1 MKESNLITTRQARI
15 LTFIRDR
22 IVSTGRPP
30 TLREI
35 GAHFGFRSTG
45 TTRDH
50 LASLAKKGYL
60 TYGGRTSRSIELK
73 RHIIFR
79 IPIIGRIVAGMP
91 DIAEEEPIGY
101 LELDQFLPRPDKDIF
116 ALAIHGESMKEKG
129 ITDGDIAIV
138 RKQKLATEGN
148 VIAALIENEATIK
161 ILKKDSQGF
170 YLEAANKN
178 FPEIHKPFVI
188 IGKVIAVI
196 KRYA

>member
-1 MKESNLITTRQARI
+1 MAARSDITTRQARI

-22 IVSTGRPP
+22 INESGRPP

-50 LASLAKKGYL
+50 LAGLAKKGYL
-60 TYGGRTSRSIELK
+60 TYGGRTARSIELK
-73 RHIIFR
+73 RPLIFR

-91 DIAEEEPIGY
+91 DIAEEEPVGY
-101 LELDQFLPRPDKDIF
+101 LELDPFLPRPDKDIF

-129 ITDGDIAIV
+129 IDNTDIAII
-138 RKQKLATEGN
+138 RKQKLATPGDI
-148 VIAALIENEATIK
+148 VAALIESEATIK
-161 ILKKDSQGF
+161 ILKKNAAGF
-170 YLEAANKN
+170 YLAAANKN

-188 IGKVIAVI
+188 LGKVIAVI
-196 KRYA
+196 KRY